1 MRLDKYLAE
10 TAQCT
15 RSEAKTLLQKGKVT
29 VNGTLCKKGDT
40 QLRETDVVAV
50 EGRPLAYQKFVYI
63 MLNKPEGVV
72 SASTDKRDTTVVDLL
87 GDAYPRRELF
97 PAGRLDKTSTGFV
110 LLTDDG
116 GFAHDILA
124 PKRHVSKTY
133 TVTLDTPLTAE
144 MKAGF
149 AAGVTLADGTALSP
163 AEVEALTP
171 DGLTVR
177 VLLKQGVYHQIKRMF
192 GIYGAGVNALHRDA
206 IGDAEGN
213 QYKVVS
219 EIDGVGTSA
228 QMTPVM
234 GSDGS
239 GLAHEHWMENLKL
252 AVALQDNIL
261 QSYPT
266 LMRPILLRNSRYNQ
280 HATTG
285 SLLVEVGAA
294 GNSPEEAALAGRLFA
309 QQMAE
314 LGIMDTTGRV
324 DVLALFGNNVRATV
338 FSIAYGF
345 IPFIYLPA
353 LSIGI
358 NSLLL
363 GLFAGVYV
371 NNGISLLAYFA
382 GIVPHGIFELPAL
395 ILALSSGI
403 YLCRKVTDYVRHN
416 EKGVMGPLMKDL
428 LRLFVMHIIPLLV
441 AAAMM
446 EAYVTPQL
454 LKLFL

>member
-149 AAGVTLADGTALSP
+149 ASGVTLADGTALSP

-192 GIYGAGVNALHRDA
+192 GVYGAGVNALHRDA
-206 IGDAEGN
+206 IG
-213 QYKVVS
+213 
-219 EIDGVGTSA
+219 
-228 QMTPVM
+228 
-234 GSDGS
+234 
-239 GLAHEHWMENLKL
+239 GLAL
-252 AVALQDNIL
+252 D
-261 QSYPT
+261 
-266 LMRPILLRNSRYNQ
+266 
-280 HATTG
+280 
-285 SLLVEVGAA
+285 
-294 GNSPEEAALAGRLFA
+294 AALAPGQWGELSD
-309 QQMAE
+309 AE
-314 LGIMDTTGRV
+314 VAEITG
-324 DVLALFGNNVRATV
+324 
-338 FSIAYGF
+338 
-345 IPFIYLPA
+345 
-353 LSIGI
+353 
-358 NSLLL
+358 
-363 GLFAGVYV
+363 
-371 NNGISLLAYFA
+371 
-382 GIVPHGIFELPAL
+382 
-395 ILALSSGI
+395 
-403 YLCRKVTDYVRHN
+403 
-416 EKGVMGPLMKDL
+416 
-428 LRLFVMHIIPLLV
+428 
-441 AAAMM
+441 
-446 EAYVTPQL
+446 
-454 LKLFL
+454 